1 MNKYD
6 QNISNKPKIS
16 MMKLFFRLFI
26 IAIITTLIVILTMH
40 WLDAK
45 KQAAQ
50 LNTQKNAPQYL
61 NLIVFQ
67 LSNNPI
73 QTTSIDKGVYFQ
85 YNDQVQIKTGWIN
98 SDAGILVFKEGN
110 KFSIVNGFNQHTNH
124 IDTKYF
130 TNLSQL
136 VGESTTQIKA
146 NNPLFSKFDLWIDS
160 NGSYNSGK
168 LVSLKDLRIT
178 AFTTQPASET
188 RTIDKN
194 NNYIMAQGNYMAES
208 KTNSI
213 YQVELMN
220 DPDDWVYKITIAQR
234 FEAAFPLEKIYGADV
249 IDLSDALALSPK
261 LHQAVINYT
270 GKVKYS
276 SQDIENITN
285 ILADTIKVK
294 QILSDN
300 LIQNNNNKPNISLSE
315 SEINH
320 LRIIEKITGSYTA
333 KSQTQQPIQQVS
345 NMLRIPQLSDPKM
358 VIIDQR
364 ELNSSYSSLIK
375 AVKDILDQYNEF
387 SSDHHS
393 VIIITKT

>member
-26 IAIITTLIVILTMH
+26 IAIITTLVVILTIH

-73 QTTSIDKGVYFQ
+73 QTTSIDNGVYFQ

-110 KFSIVNGFNQHTNH
+110 KFSIVNGFNQKTNH

-136 VGESTTQIKA
+136 ISESTTRIDED
-146 NNPLFSKFDLWIDS
+146 NPIFSKFDLWINS

-168 LVSLKDLRIT
+168 LVSLKDLHIT
-178 AFTTQPASET
+178 AFTTHPISET
-188 RTIDKN
+188 RVRDEN
-194 NNYIMAQGNYMAES
+194 NNYIIAQSNYIAES
-208 KTNSI
+208 KNNI
-213 YQVELMN
+213 YQIELEN
-220 DPDDWVYKITIAQR
+220 NTDDWIYKLKIAQR

-276 SQDIENITN
+276 SQDIEDIAN
-285 ILADTIKVK
+285 ILADTVK
-294 QILSDN
+294 LKQTLSED
-300 LIQNNNNKPNISLSE
+300 LIQNNNNPNTNLSE

-320 LRIIEKITGSYTA
+320 LRTIEKITGSYTA

-387 SSDHHS
+387 NSDHHS